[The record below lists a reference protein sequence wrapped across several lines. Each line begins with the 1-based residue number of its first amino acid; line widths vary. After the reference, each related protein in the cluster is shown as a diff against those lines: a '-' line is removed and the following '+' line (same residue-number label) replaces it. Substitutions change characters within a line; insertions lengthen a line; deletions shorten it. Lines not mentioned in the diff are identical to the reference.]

1 MVNKEAFAKRLKDL
15 MTYYEI
21 SAAGLAD
28 RIGVQRS
35 SVSHLLSGR
44 NNPSLDFII
53 KVLDNY
59 PQTSFDWLV
68 KGIGSLSAST
78 TSHEED
84 KAASTLFDD
93 NLAAKKLE
101 KRPKELQELQNLK
114 IKQGKSIEKVL
125 LFYADGSFEVYD
137 KPPR

>member
-1 MVNKEAFAKRLKDL
+1 MVNKEAFAKRLEEL
-15 MTYYEI
+15 MNYYEI

-35 SVSHLLSGR
+35 SISHLLSGR

-53 KVLDNY
+53 KILDNY

-68 KGIGSLSAST
+68 KGSGTLSSSTMSEPT
-78 TSHEED
+78 TS
-84 KAASTLFDD
+84 LLDD
-93 NLAAKKLE
+93 NVDDKNLGNKTKEAQALQHLKAK
-101 KRPKELQELQNLK
+101 QE
-114 IKQGKSIEKVL
+114 KSIDKVL

-137 KPPR
+137 KPWE